1 MSACPYPRISAAA
14 SAGWQPAG
22 LDRTTGPLMFWAS
35 ILFMVFF
42 SLMLHLELDPQDSG
56 EWRWEFARLAASIYW
71 IFPAEAALYWL
82 RGDRL
87 TPGHWLGA
95 LLPMFRSGARDHEAA
110 EYIWLPLSGW
120 RKVDSELEKYL
131 AVFFRW
137 PMVVIAILVVPIVA
151 VELLAGEVL
160 EENLLARR
168 GLEVLTAVI
177 WVAFTLEFILMIS
190 VTPKKMKYVLK
201 HWLEILVI
209 ALPMLAFLRT
219 ARLGRLAR
227 LKDLSKTVRAYRTRG
242 LYARWWRAIVALEL
256 LDRVQRLD
264 LDNYLANLED
274 QFEEKKEELTRIE
287 QKLEQTRKELAAKQA
302 STSTASAP
310 QANPTPLRRAA

>member
-1 MSACPYPRISAAA
+1 MSACPCPSFPVTTAT
-14 SAGWQPAG
+14 GWQPTG

-35 ILFMVFF
+35 VLFMVFF
-42 SLMLHLELDPQDSG
+42 SLMLHLELDPQDTG

-71 IFPAEAALYWL
+71 LFPTEAALYWL
-82 RGDRL
+82 RGNRL

-110 EYIWLPLSGW
+110 EYVWLPLSGW
-120 RKVDSELEKYL
+120 KKVEPELEKYL

-137 PMVVIAILVVPIVA
+137 PMVVIAVLVVPIVG
-151 VELLAGEVL
+151 VELLAGELL
-160 EENLLARR
+160 EENLPARR
-168 GLEVLTAVI
+168 GLEVLTAII

-190 VTPKKMKYVLK
+190 VTPKKLKYVLR

-256 LDRVQRLD
+256 LDRVQKLD
-264 LDNYLANLED
+264 LDSYLSNLED
-274 QFEEKKEELTRIE
+274 QFEEKKEELVRIE
-287 QKLEQTRKELAAKQA
+287 QKLEQTRKELAAKQSA
-302 STSTASAP
+302 TSPMSGAAQVP
-310 QANPTPLRRAA
+310 PAVRRVA

>member
-1 MSACPYPRISAAA
+1 
-14 SAGWQPAG
+14 
-22 LDRTTGPLMFWAS
+22 MFWAS
-35 ILFMVFF
+35 VLFMVFF
-42 SLMLHLELDPQDSG
+42 SLMLHLELDPRDPG

-71 IFPAEAALYWL
+71 LFPLEAAVYWL
-82 RGDRL
+82 RGERL
-87 TPGHWLGA
+87 TAGHWLGA
-95 LLPMFRSGARDHEAA
+95 VLPMFRSGARDHECA

-120 RKVDSELEKYL
+120 RKVAPELEKYL

-137 PMVVIAILVVPIVA
+137 PMVIIAILVVPIVA

-160 EENLLARR
+160 EENLPARR
-168 GLEVLTAVI
+168 SLEVLTSII

-190 VTPKKMKYVLK
+190 VTPKKFKYVLR

-264 LDNYLANLED
+264 LDNYLAHLED

-287 QKLEQTRKELAAKQA
+287 QKLEQTRQELATKRTANANA
-302 STSTASAP
+302 SVTAGPTISA
-310 QANPTPLRRAA
+310 PLRRAA